1 MFRRDAWEFVGG
13 HDESLENAEDYDLF
27 LRLSEVGPITHLREI
42 LYSYRQL
49 PGSASS
55 DSTLLDRNT
64 IDVVERAIERIGY
77 SSQVFVAT
85 PNVNNSRQISLFP
98 MMMKD

>member
-1 MFRRDAWEFVGG
+1 MFRRDAWELVGG

-27 LRLSEVGPITHLREI
+27 LRLSEVGQITHLREI

-55 DSTLLDRNT
+55 DSSLLDKNT
-64 IDVVERAIERIGY
+64 IDVIERAIERIGFTD
-77 SSQVFVAT
+77 QVFVAT
-85 PNVNNSRQISLFP
+85 PNTRNSRQISLFP
-98 MMMKD
+98 LIMKD